1 MLRLAIAH
9 NRLSSSFNAAFIDTI
24 THSSPSSVNVAVGDD
39 MFHIFFLPGRVA
51 QLVAHLTQEPD
62 VPGSIPGPAAY
73 FCFSFRWFKKYSC
86 QLRRKYVHEVLVYRL
101 GGLSQPR
108 ESVVG

>member
-73 FCFSFRWFKKYSC
+73 FVSPSAGSRSTVVSYGESMCTKYWLTAS
-86 QLRRKYVHEVLVYRL
+86 EV
-101 GGLSQPR
+101 
-108 ESVVG
+108 